1 MFAWI
6 LTVIKQKAM
15 NMTFSQ
21 IKESGGKIV
30 PRSDLRVGTTR
41 EERMVKK
48 SRQDRKIA
56 TWNVRTLL
64 QCDKLDNLKIE
75 MARMNIDILGISE
88 VRWPESGDIW
98 SGDYRF
104 IYSGTSVE
112 NPGRG
117 GVSIMLRKDIGK
129 KVKSYVQYS
138 ERIILVKIE
147 TKPKDTIIVQVYM
160 PTSNS
165 NDSQVEEVYEQIEK
179 AITEER
185 MDNTRDY

>member
-1 MFAWI
+1 
-6 LTVIKQKAM
+6 M

-21 IKESGGKIV
+21 VKDSGGKIV

-64 QCDKLDNLKIE
+64 QCGKLDNLKIE
-75 MARMNIDILGISE
+75 MARMSIDILGISE
-88 VRWPESGDIW
+88 VRWPENGDIW

-117 GVSIMLRKDIGK
+117 GVGIMFRKDIGK
-129 KVKSYVQYS
+129 KVKS
-138 ERIILVKIE
+138 
-147 TKPKDTIIVQVYM
+147 
-160 PTSNS
+160 
-165 NDSQVEEVYEQIEK
+165 
-179 AITEER
+179 
-185 MDNTRDY
+185 